1 MSLLAFNLPE
11 VLADHVGDGL
21 KAAPFFTRFSD
32 AGQHVI
38 RSIHAIPKLFGDV
51 ERGEVEVYLG
61 RAGATTKHVMNR
73 FRDHRGSKDHEFG
86 MVLFVGATDDVASWE
101 GTANRILMGLMAR
114 GQLCVANAVAGSQ
127 GRRPDESESC
137 VYLTWR
143 LGPPR
148 EVGTAKKPHIIS
160 IAEEVADARSET
172 RSASQLRTALDPL
185 SRPERD
191 FAAVDWHEAH
201 DDEEGE
207 DDDEGDED
215 EEDDEDEDDDEDDE
229 DDE

>member
-21 KAAPFFTRFSD
+21 EAAPFFTRFSD

-61 RAGATTKHVMNR
+61 RAGATSKHVMNR
-73 FRDHRGSKDHEFG
+73 FRDHRGSKDHDFG
-86 MVLFVGATDDVASWE
+86 MVLFVGATDDVVSWE

-127 GRRPDESESC
+127 GRRPDEAESC

-143 LGPPR
+143 LGPLR
-148 EVGTAKKPHIIS
+148 EVGTAKKRHIIS
-160 IAEEVADARSET
+160 IAEDVADARSET
-172 RSASQLRTALDPL
+172 RSASQLVTALDPL
-185 SRPERD
+185 SRPTRD
-191 FAAVDWHEAH
+191 YAEVDWHRAH
-201 DDEEGE
+201 EDEDEDDEE
-207 DDDEGDED
+207 DEED
-215 EEDDEDEDDDEDDE
+215 EEDDEDEDEDGEEDDDE
-229 DDE
+229 